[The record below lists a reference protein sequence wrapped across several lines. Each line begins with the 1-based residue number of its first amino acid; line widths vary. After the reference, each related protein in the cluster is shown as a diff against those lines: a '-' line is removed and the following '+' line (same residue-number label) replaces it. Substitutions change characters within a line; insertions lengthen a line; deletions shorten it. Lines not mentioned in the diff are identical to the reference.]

1 MDQNFASLS
10 RNDGGVIA
18 HRGFTPSRAVTGV
31 VTVLLAIMWGIFLH
45 SSNQQWILAREAA
58 ASNTLTLAKLVEAW
72 ALSTLERLDY
82 LAVGIEFQRN
92 EDGDGSELTSLIQKQ
107 QAAAPD
113 LFAVIDVLDKNGQL
127 VATSALDMDAEQ
139 GRNFDSDRDPTTQSI
154 IGLPRAVGNRTLI
167 PILHP
172 LFARDGERSGAVV
185 VEIDPDYFAG
195 FSADLGLPPEASV
208 ELYRADGPLLARNLP
223 TLGTVGQSYPKT
235 PLWAALQHAPTG
247 WFEAT
252 LMDGVRRV
260 VSYRTNRTFPLVV
273 AIGFSTDQFFSDS
286 RRRIVD
292 NGLVGLVLSLAIVTA
307 AWALL
312 VVLRQR
318 AIAERRAAVAGAA
331 VESVGNGVAVVET
344 GKPQHIVF
352 ANPAFSRL
360 LNLHGQDPI
369 GRPLADLIGGDAFAC
384 LGFAENARTLPDQST
399 HEVLLRQS
407 GLEQRW
413 MEIRL
418 APIRDNLGLV
428 RHSAI
433 VMTDIT
439 ERKRSEADLVQAK
452 EDADS
457 ANRAKSDFLANMSH
471 ELRTPLNAVIGFADI
486 IAQQLFGPVG
496 SDRYREYATLISM
509 SGTHLLEVIS
519 DILDLAKVEAN
530 RVVLE
535 ENKIQIPAV
544 LKICS
549 MLVAGRAEQAGVK
562 VHIDSPPDLPML
574 IADEL
579 RVKQIVLN
587 LLSNAVKFSPSGA
600 EVRLFAQSMETGEL
614 AIFIADH
621 GCGMTPHEVE
631 LALEPF
637 GQVNSAIAKGKEG
650 TGLGLPLARRLT
662 EIHGGR
668 LDIESV
674 PAQGTTARV
683 IFPSFRTIQP
693 CSVERETAVSAA

>member
-1 MDQNFASLS
+1 MSQDFVTPP
-10 RNDGGVIA
+10 RNDEGAVF
-18 HRGFTPSRAVTGV
+18 HRGITPSRAVSGV
-31 VTVLLAIMWGIFLH
+31 VAVLLAIMWGIFLH
-45 SSNQQWILAREAA
+45 SSFQQWNLARDAA

-82 LAVGIEFQRN
+82 LAVAVEFQRN
-92 EDGDGSELTSLIQKQ
+92 EGEDGSELATLIRKQ

-113 LFAVIDVLDKNGQL
+113 LFTVIDVLDSAGRRI
-127 VATSALDMDAEQ
+127 ATSAHDIDAEQ
-139 GRNFDSDRDPTTQSI
+139 GRNFDSDREQTTQSI
-154 IGLPRAVGNRTLI
+154 IGLPRAVGDRTLI

-172 LFARDGERSGAVV
+172 LFARGGERSGAVV
-185 VEIDPDYFAG
+185 VEIDPNYFAG
-195 FSADLGLPPEASV
+195 FSADLGLPPDASV
-208 ELYRADGPLLARNLP
+208 ELYRADGPLLARNLAA
-223 TLGTVGQSYPKT
+223 LGTVGQSYPNT
-235 PLWAALQHAPTG
+235 PLWAALGRAPTG
-247 WFEAT
+247 WFDAV
-252 LMDGVRRV
+252 LMDGVGRV
-260 VSYRTNRTFPLVV
+260 VSYRTSQKFPLVV
-273 AIGFSTDQFFSDS
+273 AIGFSTDQLFSES
-286 RRRIVD
+286 RRRIIG
-292 NGLVGLVLSLAIVTA
+292 NGLVGLVLTLVLIVA
-307 AWALL
+307 AWSLL

-331 VESVGNGVAVVET
+331 VESVGNGVAVLET
-344 GKPQHIVF
+344 GKPQRIVF

-360 LNLHGQDPI
+360 LRYSNRDPI
-369 GRPLADLIGGDAFAC
+369 GCPLADLIGQDAFDR
-384 LGFAENARTLPDQST
+384 LWFSDNTDTRLDDST
-399 HEVLLRQS
+399 HEVPLWRDAA
-407 GLEQRW
+407 GEKW
-413 MEIRL
+413 MEIHL
-418 APIRDNLGLV
+418 APIRDNLGLA
-428 RHSAI
+428 RHNVI

-496 SDRYREYATLISM
+496 SERYREYATFIHM

-535 ENKIQIPAV
+535 EDKIQIPAV
-544 LKICS
+544 LKICTT
-549 MLVAGRAEQAGVK
+549 LVAGRAEQAGVK
-562 VHIDSPPDLPML
+562 VQVSAVPDLPVL

-587 LLSNAVKFSPSGA
+587 LLSNAVKFSPSDA
-600 EVRLFAQSMETGEL
+600 EVRLSAQMMETGEL
-614 AIFIADH
+614 AIVIADR
-621 GCGMTPHEVE
+621 GCGMTQREVE

-668 LDIESV
+668 LEIESV
-674 PAQGTTARV
+674 PGQGTTARV
-683 IFPSFRTIQP
+683 VFPALRTSPWPAEAQNAA
-693 CSVERETAVSAA
+693 SVA